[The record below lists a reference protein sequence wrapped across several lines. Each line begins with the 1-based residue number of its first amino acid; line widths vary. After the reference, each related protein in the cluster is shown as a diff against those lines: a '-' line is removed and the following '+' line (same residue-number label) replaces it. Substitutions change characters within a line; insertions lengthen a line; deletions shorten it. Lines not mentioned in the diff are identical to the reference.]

1 MEGIQFDSELN
12 SQALQKK
19 TLASEVFEFLH
30 RGIVMGKYAPGE
42 WLRQNDIAA
51 QLDVSSTPV
60 RGALDRLVSV
70 GLAERVP
77 YRGVRVTKLTDE
89 EIVDTHILR
98 LVLEIAVVRL
108 AAHNISQPQLNAL
121 YDILEQTRNLRTPEH
136 MSKHRQ
142 LNRDFHLTVANA
154 GGSPL
159 MGRFYEMASTKY
171 PDWMLYERA
180 FQQVDIFGSALDQ
193 EFKEHR
199 AIVDAIASHDA
210 GLAAQRAMEHMET
223 LGNELVAFIGIP
235 RALLQERVRQVG
247 PL

>member
-1 MEGIQFDSELN
+1 VQSVQFRLEQNNL
-12 SQALQKK
+12 ALQKRSL
-19 TLASEVFEFLH
+19 TDEVSEILH
-30 RGIVMGKYAPGE
+30 RRIITGEYPPGE

-136 MSKHRQ
+136 MSKLRQ

-180 FQQVDIFGSALDQ
+180 FQQVDTFGSVLDQ

-210 GLAAQRAMEHMET
+210 GLAAQRAMEHMEN